1 MAKTKA
7 ATAPPDNT
15 VQSGRISK
23 MIWKNRLFYLL
34 ILPGML
40 YYIVFCYLPMF
51 GVIIAFKDVKPFH
64 SVEEILTL
72 PFVGFKHFKNFF
84 TSYYFGNVL
93 SNTLIIGGMRILF
106 GFPIPIILALL
117 INEVRCKPYKRVT
130 QTISYLPHFI
140 SMVVLAGLVV
150 TLTSTETGAL
160 NALIKAFG
168 GEPINFMGDPKY
180 FRWTLVFSNIW
191 KEAGWG
197 TIVYLAAI
205 TGVNPELHEAA
216 VLDGANKWKR
226 TWHIT
231 LPGIAP
237 TISVMLIMSVGTFIN
252 AGFEQVLLMYSP
264 SVYSVSDIIDTFVYR
279 EGLLSM
285 KYSYSAAVGLFKS
298 LVAGALLLFSNTV
311 AKKLDQPG
319 IW

>member
-1 MAKTKA
+1 MTKREPA
-7 ATAPPDNT
+7 
-15 VQSGRISK
+15 SGSGPFWQR
-23 MIWKNRLFYLL
+23 IWKYRLFYLL

-40 YYIVFCYLPMF
+40 YYIIFCYLPMF
-51 GVIIAFKDVKPFH
+51 GVIIAFKDIKPFH
-64 SVEEILTL
+64 SVQQILTAKW
-72 PFVGFKHFKNFF
+72 VGLKHFRNFF

-93 SNTLIIGGMRILF
+93 SNTLIIGGMRIVI
-106 GFPIPIILALL
+106 GFPVPIILALL
-117 INEVRCKPYKRVT
+117 INEVRNKRYKKVV
-130 QTISYLPHFI
+130 QTVSYLPHFI
-140 SMVVLAGLVV
+140 SMVVLAGLVT
-150 TLTSTETGAL
+150 TLTSTETGAI
-160 NALIKAFG
+160 NVLIKALG
-168 GEPINFMGDPKY
+168 GTPVNFMGDPHV
-180 FRWTLVFSNIW
+180 FRWTLVFSNLW

-216 VLDGANKWKR
+216 VLDGCNKWQR
-226 TWHIT
+226 TLHIT

-298 LVAGALLLFSNTV
+298 IVAAILLLFSNW
-311 AKKLDQPG
+311 AAHKMDQPG